1 MGTQE
6 QLEDAPAEHSR
17 AVCDLSIPWARAG
30 PGSGGARER
39 EEPLW
44 AGVRKAGK
52 VKGRPLQEVDGRKR
66 ATRAAER
73 R

>member
-6 QLEDAPAEHSR
+6 QLEDAPAEHLR

-44 AGVRKAGK
+44 VGVHRAGK
-52 VKGRPLQEVDGRKR
+52 VKGRPLQEVDGRKH